1 MICSFFNKN
10 NLSDF
15 KLMREQSIFLFFCVM
30 RKIVCKYLCLLCV
43 FGISN
48 IMIAQEG
55 TITIKQDLKIDSL
68 LSKKIELDRKRF
80 TNEYFTLQ
88 LYYGNLSKAK
98 EILEVVREKFSN
110 IPAEINYDNPNYKVQ
125 AGRFKNKIKGLKTLD
140 TLKRIFPS
148 AFLLKKKTL

>member
-1 MICSFFNKN
+1 MKN
-10 NLSDF
+10 
-15 KLMREQSIFLFFCVM
+15 
-30 RKIVCKYLCLLCV
+30 IVYKYLYLLCF

-55 TITIKQDLKIDSL
+55 AITIKQDLKIDSL
-68 LSKKIELDRKRF
+68 LNKKIELDRKRF
-80 TNEYFTLQ
+80 ANEYFTLQ

-98 EILEVVREKFSN
+98 EILEVVREKFSD

-125 AGRFKNKIKGLKTLD
+125 AGRFKNKINGLKTLD
-140 TLKRIFPS
+140 TLKQIFPS

>member
-1 MICSFFNKN
+1 M
-10 NLSDF
+10 
-15 KLMREQSIFLFFCVM
+15 E
-30 RKIVCKYLCLLCV
+30 KIVYKYLCLVCF

-68 LSKKIELDRKRF
+68 LNKKIELDRKRF
-80 TNEYFTLQ
+80 ANEYFTLQ

-125 AGRFKNKIKGLKTLD
+125 AGKFKNKINGLKTLD

>member
-1 MICSFFNKN
+1 MDEN
-10 NLSDF
+10 
-15 KLMREQSIFLFFCVM
+15 IFLFFCVM
-30 RKIVCKYLCLLCV
+30 KNIVYKYLYLLCF

-55 TITIKQDLKIDSL
+55 AITIKQDLKIDSL
-68 LSKKIELDRKRF
+68 LNKKIELDRKRF
-80 TNEYFTLQ
+80 ANEYFTLQ

-98 EILEVVREKFSN
+98 KTLEVVREKFSD

-125 AGRFKNKIKGLKTLD
+125 AGRFKNKINGLKILD
-140 TLKRIFPS
+140 TLKQIFPS

>member
-1 MICSFFNKN
+1 M
-10 NLSDF
+10 
-15 KLMREQSIFLFFCVM
+15 E
-30 RKIVCKYLCLLCV
+30 KIVCKYLCLVCF

-55 TITIKQDLKIDSL
+55 NITIKQDLKIDSL
-68 LSKKIELDRKRF
+68 LNKKIELDRKRF
-80 TNEYFTLQ
+80 ANEYFTLQ
-88 LYYGNLSKAK
+88 LYYGDLSKAK
-98 EILEVVREKFSN
+98 EILKVVREKFSN
-110 IPAEINYDNPNYKVQ
+110 ITAEINYDNPNYKVQ

>member
-1 MICSFFNKN
+1 MDEN
-10 NLSDF
+10 
-15 KLMREQSIFLFFCVM
+15 IFLFFCVM
-30 RKIVCKYLCLLCV
+30 KNIVYKYLYLLCF

-55 TITIKQDLKIDSL
+55 AITIKQDLKIDSL
-68 LSKKIELDRKRF
+68 LNKKIELDRKRF
-80 TNEYFTLQ
+80 ANEYFTLQ

-125 AGRFKNKIKGLKTLD
+125 AGRFKNKINGLKTLD
-140 TLKRIFPS
+140 TLTQIFPS
-148 AFLLKKKTL
+148 AFLLKKKTI

>member
-1 MICSFFNKN
+1 MT
-10 NLSDF
+10 LD
-15 KLMREQSIFLFFCVM
+15 ESIFLFFCVM
-30 RKIVCKYLCLLCV
+30 EKIVYKYLCLVCF

-68 LSKKIELDRKRF
+68 LNKKIELDRKRF
-80 TNEYFTLQ
+80 ANEYFTLQ

-98 EILEVVREKFSN
+98 EILEVVREKFSD

-125 AGRFKNKIKGLKTLD
+125 AGKFKNKINGLKTLD

>member
-1 MICSFFNKN
+1 MDEN
-10 NLSDF
+10 
-15 KLMREQSIFLFFCVM
+15 IFLFFCVM
-30 RKIVCKYLCLLCV
+30 KNIVYKYLYLLCF

-55 TITIKQDLKIDSL
+55 AITIKQDLKIDSL
-68 LSKKIELDRKRF
+68 LNKKIELDRKRF
-80 TNEYFTLQ
+80 ANEYFTLQ

-98 EILEVVREKFSN
+98 KTLEVVREKFSD

-125 AGRFKNKIKGLKTLD
+125 AGRFKNKINGLKTLD
-140 TLKRIFPS
+140 ILKQIFPS

>member
-1 MICSFFNKN
+1 MT
-10 NLSDF
+10 LD
-15 KLMREQSIFLFFCVM
+15 ESIFLFFCVM
-30 RKIVCKYLCLLCV
+30 EKIVCKYLCLVCF

-55 TITIKQDLKIDSL
+55 NITIKQDLKIDSL
-68 LSKKIELDRKRF
+68 LNKKIELDRKRF
-80 TNEYFTLQ
+80 ANEYFTLQ

-98 EILEVVREKFSN
+98 EILEVVREKFSD

-125 AGRFKNKIKGLKTLD
+125 AGKFKNKINGLKTLD

>member
-1 MICSFFNKN
+1 MK
-10 NLSDF
+10 
-15 KLMREQSIFLFFCVM
+15 
-30 RKIVCKYLCLLCV
+30 KIVYKYLYLLCF
-43 FGISN
+43 FGISS

-68 LSKKIELDRKRF
+68 LNKKIELDRKRF
-80 TNEYFTLQ
+80 ANEYFTLQ
-88 LYYGNLSKAK
+88 LYYGNLSQAK
-98 EILEVVREKFSN
+98 EILEVVREKFSD

-125 AGRFKNKIKGLKTLD
+125 AGRFKNKINGLKTLD

>member
-1 MICSFFNKN
+1 MK
-10 NLSDF
+10 
-15 KLMREQSIFLFFCVM
+15 
-30 RKIVCKYLCLLCV
+30 KIVYKSLYLLCF

-48 IMIAQEG
+48 VMIAQEG
-55 TITIKQDLKIDSL
+55 TITIKQNLKIDSL
-68 LSKKIELDRKRF
+68 LNKKIELDRKRF

-88 LYYGNLSKAK
+88 LYYGNLSQAK
-98 EILEVVREKFSN
+98 RILEVVREKFSD

-125 AGRFKNKIKGLKTLD
+125 AGRFKNKINGLKTLD

>member
-1 MICSFFNKN
+1 MT
-10 NLSDF
+10 LD
-15 KLMREQSIFLFFCVM
+15 ESIFLFFCVM
-30 RKIVCKYLCLLCV
+30 EKIVYKYLCLVCF

-68 LSKKIELDRKRF
+68 LNKKIELDRKRF
-80 TNEYFTLQ
+80 LNEYFTLQ

-98 EILEVVREKFSN
+98 EILEVVREKFSD

-125 AGRFKNKIKGLKTLD
+125 AGKFKNKINGLKTLD

>member
-1 MICSFFNKN
+1 
-10 NLSDF
+10 
-15 KLMREQSIFLFFCVM
+15 M
-30 RKIVCKYLCLLCV
+30 RKIVCKYLFLVCV

-88 LYYGNLSKAK
+88 LYYGNFSKAK
-98 EILEVVREKFSN
+98 EILKVVREKFSN

-148 AFLLKKKTL
+148 AFFLKKKTL

>member
-1 MICSFFNKN
+1 M
-10 NLSDF
+10 
-15 KLMREQSIFLFFCVM
+15 E
-30 RKIVCKYLCLLCV
+30 KIVCKYLCLVCF

-68 LSKKIELDRKRF
+68 LNKKIELDRKRF
-80 TNEYFTLQ
+80 ANEYFTLQ

-98 EILEVVREKFSN
+98 EKLEVVREKFSN

-125 AGRFKNKIKGLKTLD
+125 AGKFKNKIKGLKTLD

>member
-1 MICSFFNKN
+1 M
-10 NLSDF
+10 
-15 KLMREQSIFLFFCVM
+15 E
-30 RKIVCKYLCLLCV
+30 KIVLKYLYLLCF
-43 FGISN
+43 FGISS

-68 LSKKIELDRKRF
+68 LNKKIELDSKRF
-80 TNEYFTLQ
+80 SNEYFTLQ
-88 LYYGNLSKAK
+88 LYNGNFSKAN

-110 IPAEINYDNPNYKVQ
+110 IPAEINFDNPNYKVQ
-125 AGRFKNKIKGLKTLD
+125 AGRFKNKINGLKTLD